1 MIIVHI
7 LNKIK
12 GRDVNSKQTVNGRIK
27 NNNAVPS
34 LCIRPMFVG
43 INSRIE
49 KNNKLDHKRQDE
61 KLHQL

>member
-7 LNKIK
+7 FNKIK
-12 GRDVNSKQTVNGRIK
+12 RRDVNSKQTVNGRIK
-27 NNNAVPS
+27 NNNAIPR
-34 LCIRPMFVG
+34 LWNMFVG

-49 KNNKLDHKRQDE
+49 KNNKLDHKQQDE